1 MKCKSEEERKKIGKK
16 KKGGGTMETY
26 YTISFL
32 KQQFWTIFQEK
43 KTNLFIV
50 TYEYDSYFKC

>member
-16 KKGGGTMETY
+16 KKKGTMETY